1 MLRASSLGLTFTH
14 GISRLPLQRLRLLHK
29 QLAHD
34 SPLSLCGAPRSHSTT
49 ETEVAEQTAMVAG
62 TSLSRFPH
70 TPLPIAIPEED
81 SSPRESRPQTAAS
94 SDCTDG
100 PRNVTPTAPPPFASK
115 GARKKRPPRYMLSRW
130 GYEEHARRQASYDK
144 LAGAAKL
151 EKAWRTYRALLL
163 ERPPHV
169 KQIIPEKYLHSLATR
184 IIARFRW
191 RPSQKT
197 RNQIV
202 FHRLLSVLNTI
213 YYSGGQVRLW
223 EWNALIE
230 CAGRGSGSRK
240 IRSDDFFAALSILR
254 DMEANRA
261 PGSTLSGGHY
271 VSQEEESRVASK
283 PVSPD
288 IVSYTALLTIAARTL
303 SEPIM
308 RQAEGMLLSSGLQ
321 PTYVTHLVYL
331 RYHARRGRLSGVRS
345 TYSRMVTSGCKI
357 DIYAITSCLWA
368 YGRNSR
374 LDIAALIYRILRHRL
389 LSRYN
394 MVAGDDIEEAARE
407 LDELEGITIPPELE
421 PVPITYYT
429 LIQCYAYQG
438 YFHRCIEVF
447 ADMMTSPEPVTGPLE
462 DVDMDVD
469 MEETV
474 ALPSPT
480 GPAVP
485 HPVLPIFRSIFLG
498 FARHAQHP
506 HHVHRSSAAVRHRE
520 HHPEAWTLEQ
530 LHTLFDNFIS
540 LPKVARPNSR
550 TVYWLLSAFAITSG
564 YDRAILRSVW
574 ERLSR
579 RYGTWWDGR
588 VEKFRTKIYA
598 EEFDE
603 AFFEHVRTARDQQ
616 GGWHRGR

>member
-14 GISRLPLQRLRLLHK
+14 GITRFLLQRPGFLHK
-29 QLAHD
+29 QFAHD
-34 SPLSLCGAPRSHSTT
+34 SLLSHFGDTRLHSKTKT
-49 ETEVAEQTAMVAG
+49 EAAEKTAMVTG
-62 TSLSRFPH
+62 TSHSHFPP
-70 TPLPIAIPEED
+70 TFPPIAIPEED
-81 SSPRESRPQTAAS
+81 SSPREGRPQTAAS
-94 SDCTDG
+94 PACSNG
-100 PRNVTPTAPPPFASK
+100 PRNVTSNVLPSSACKSV
-115 GARKKRPPRYMLSRW
+115 RKKRPPRYMLSRW

-151 EKAWRTYRALLL
+151 EAAWRTYRALLL

-169 KQIIPEKYLHSLATR
+169 KQIIPEKYLHSLAAR

-191 RPSQKT
+191 RPSHKT

-230 CAGRGSGSRK
+230 CSGRGSGSRK
-240 IRSDDFFAALSILR
+240 MESDDFFAALSVLR

-261 PGSTLSGGHY
+261 PGWTLSGGRY
-271 VSQEEESRVASK
+271 VPVEEESRVASK
-283 PVSPD
+283 PVTPD
-288 IVSYTALLTIAARTL
+288 IVSYTTLLTIAARTL
-303 SEPIM
+303 SEPIL
-308 RQAEGMLLSSGLQ
+308 RQAEGILVSSGLQ
-321 PTYVTHLVYL
+321 PTYVTHMVYL
-331 RYHARRGRLSGVRS
+331 RYYARRGRLSGVRS
-345 TYSRMVTSGCKI
+345 TFSRMVTSGCKI
-357 DIYAITSCLWA
+357 DIYAVTSCLWA
-368 YGRNSR
+368 YGRNAR
-374 LDIAALIYRILRHRL
+374 LDIATLMYRILRHRL

-394 MVAGDDIEEAARE
+394 MTTGDDIEKAVWE

-421 PVPITYYT
+421 PVPITYYA

-447 ADMMTSPEPVTGPLE
+447 TDMMTSPEPVTGPLE
-462 DVDMDVD
+462 DLDTDIV
-469 MEETV
+469 
-474 ALPSPT
+474 PSTT

-506 HHVHRSSAAVRHRE
+506 SHTHRSSAAARHRE
-520 HHPEAWTLEQ
+520 RHPEAWTLEQ
-530 LHTLFDNFIS
+530 LHALFDNFID
-540 LPKVARPNSR
+540 LPDVAKPNGR

-564 YDRAILRSVW
+564 YDRAILRGVW
-574 ERLSR
+574 ERLSQ
-579 RYGTWWDGR
+579 RYGMRWDGR
-588 VEKFRTKIYA
+588 VERFRTKIYA

-603 AFFEHVRTARDQQ
+603 AFFEHVRTSRDRHSSWQ
-616 GGWHRGR
+616 GGP